1 MNKIWTLNFSLY
13 TIGITFSILGS
24 SISRIALA
32 VLIYRETGN
41 TTDVAMILAISAL
54 ASLLGPFCGRLID
67 KINLRY
73 LLSFLDFGRAATVV
87 IFLRLIEI
95 YGMSSALVYSYAAI
109 AALLGLIYRPST
121 GAFMPGLVGVKNIV
135 RANSVMGMLYNLTG
149 IGGYFFGGVVV
160 ALYGAVNALYLDAVT
175 FIVMGFIFLTLSEKN
190 FYSETDSSDM
200 PQKNEVSTFSL
211 LKTMV
216 GSGIIA
222 IPMVVVAMGIALAP
236 LRVEWPRLLSVLDGG
251 LFFALMALG
260 AIMSSFVLYRWE
272 DSALERRWVVFSLFS
287 IIPLMLSPVLTTSKI
302 PLMGVGIVLG
312 FLTKFVS
319 SATYSALQIQMPAQY
334 RGRFFGLM
342 EPMENIPLFLVFVSI
357 GWADRYFSTAV
368 IFVWCALVFAA
379 CAAGVSIVFI
389 KRSVFAKARETIR
402 DSA

>member
-121 GAFMPGLVGVKNIV
+121 GAFMPGLVGVKN
-135 RANSVMGMLYNLTG
+135 M
-149 IGGYFFGGVVV
+149 
-160 ALYGAVNALYLDAVT
+160 
-175 FIVMGFIFLTLSEKN
+175 
-190 FYSETDSSDM
+190 
-200 PQKNEVSTFSL
+200 
-211 LKTMV
+211 
-216 GSGIIA
+216 
-222 IPMVVVAMGIALAP
+222 
-236 LRVEWPRLLSVLDGG
+236 
-251 LFFALMALG
+251 
-260 AIMSSFVLYRWE
+260 
-272 DSALERRWVVFSLFS
+272 
-287 IIPLMLSPVLTTSKI
+287 
-302 PLMGVGIVLG
+302 
-312 FLTKFVS
+312 
-319 SATYSALQIQMPAQY
+319 
-334 RGRFFGLM
+334 
-342 EPMENIPLFLVFVSI
+342 
-357 GWADRYFSTAV
+357 
-368 IFVWCALVFAA
+368 
-379 CAAGVSIVFI
+379 
-389 KRSVFAKARETIR
+389 
-402 DSA
+402 